1 MLLDMLVPLFSIAD
15 PSPSLAKLAASG
27 IEVRRARSRE
37 EEALVDWVGKSFSQG
52 WASECRVAMTRIPP
66 ACFVALKQGQLLG
79 FACFEAT
86 NRGFFG
92 PMGVQETHR
101 GKGVGRALLLCALR
115 AMAESGYEYA
125 IIGEV
130 GPVAFYERVVN
141 ATIIPCSSER
151 LARIIRQ
158 DP

>member
-1 MLLDMLVPLFSIAD
+1 MLLDMLVPLFSLPD
-15 PSPSLAKLAASG
+15 PSPSLAKLAALG

-37 EEALVDWVGKSFSQG
+37 EGALVDWVAKSFSQG

-66 ACFVALKQGQLLG
+66 ACFVALKQRELLG
-79 FACFEAT
+79 FACFEAAY
-86 NRGFFG
+86 RGFFG

-101 GKGVGRALLLCALR
+101 GKGVGRALLLCGLK
-115 AMAESGYEYA
+115 AMAEIGYEYA

-130 GPVAFYERVVN
+130 GPVAFYEKVVS

-151 LARIIRQ
+151 LTRTTLQ
-158 DP
+158 SP